1 MENNK
6 LAIKTVFNPDRDTAK
21 AKRAADKLIDI
32 VKKNEWSIKV
42 GNGEHLMYEA
52 WQTVG
57 KYFNVTVA
65 TKDAEPIEI
74 GGISGFKAI
83 GYVIDNRTGMEVG
96 HAEAYCMRD
105 EENWST
111 RPKFEWQNN
120 KKVKV
125 GDVPVPTF
133 QLASMA
139 QTRAGSKALRQM
151 FGFVVA
157 LAGYSP
163 TPAEEMTG
171 EESNEHEQL
180 ISEKQVDFINKLLIE
195 KGYPEKSIKVKY
207 GVDVNQLTRKQ
218 ASAIIESLMAL
229 PSALSKAVDASFAG
243 KTNEDEDEINLD
255 EIPDLG

>member
-1 MENNK
+1 MDNK
-6 LAIKTVFNPDRDTAK
+6 LTIKTVFNPDRDTAK

-32 VKKNEWSIKV
+32 VKQNHWSINV
-42 GNGEHLMYEA
+42 GGKSDHLMYEA

-65 TKDAEPIEI
+65 TKEAMDIEI
-74 GGISGFKAI
+74 GGVLGFKAI
-83 GYVIDNRTGMEVG
+83 GYAIDNRTGLEVG

-105 EENWST
+105 EGNW
-111 RPKFEWQNN
+111 KA
-120 KKVKV
+120 K
-125 GDVPVPTF
+125 PTF

-171 EESNEHEQL
+171 DEYTQTERPTETQTERPSTA
-180 ISEKQVDFINKLLIE
+180 KQIGFILRLLDE
-195 KGYPEKSIKVKY
+195 KGFTEEDLKKKYKVESV
-207 GVDVNQLTRKQ
+207 GDLTLEQ
-218 ASAIIESLMAL
+218 ASLIIENLLKMGSVQKQELAEA
-229 PSALSKAVDASFAG
+229 PEVAQEVPEEENIAP
-243 KTNEDEDEINLD
+243 ED
-255 EIPDLG
+255 IPF